1 MPGYEWSLFM
11 TKLGIKNVQARI
23 DFELY
28 ENIQQIIKKLNNESQ
43 DSEEKLNLQKVVVEA
58 LNDWVRKNRK
68 DSFLSL
74 SGLIKK

>member
-1 MPGYEWSLFM
+1 MK
-11 TKLGIKNVQARI
+11 KLGIKNVQARI

-28 ENIQQIIKKLNNESQ
+28 ENIQQIIKKLNNES
-43 DSEEKLNLQKVVVEA
+43 EINNEKLNLQKVIVEA

>member
-1 MPGYEWSLFM
+1 M
-11 TKLGIKNVQARI
+11 TRLGIKNVQARI

-28 ENIQQIIKKLNNESQ
+28 ENIQHVIKKINAQS
-43 DSEEKLNLQKVVVEA
+43 SENDEKLNLQKVIVEA

-68 DSFLSL
+68 DPFLSL